1 MRSAVIESLVKKLF
15 NAYINESE
23 TLRGVY
29 HFSTICKDIGGV
41 KTRITGLY
49 PIGFSEDEAIRL
61 KYLRGKMKRV
71 GAVATIFPELEIK
84 EGILADCIRLFNLNS
99 PSDPYVFRLYSSS
112 LLRKRL
118 FRDGAISIYS
128 SKEELESAVLEVICA
143 IEEYFIRPQCM
154 IYNMNVDLLE
164 YIDKNHSFFTYPFL
178 SKLIIYLRHTKS
190 RDENELYSLAEKRFS
205 DYKYRTQ
212 IIRLALTESIHRVI
226 CD

>member
-1 MRSAVIESLVKKLF
+1 MRSTVIESLVKKLF
-15 NAYINESE
+15 NTYINESE

-84 EGILADCIRLFNLNS
+84 EGILADCIRLFKLNS

-154 IYNMNVDLLE
+154 IYNMDVDLLE